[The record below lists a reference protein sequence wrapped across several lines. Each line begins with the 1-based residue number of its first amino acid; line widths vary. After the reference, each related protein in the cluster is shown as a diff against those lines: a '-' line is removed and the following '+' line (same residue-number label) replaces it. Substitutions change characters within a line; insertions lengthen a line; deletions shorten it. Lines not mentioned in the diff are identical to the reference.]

1 MTFVLLRYAVRV
13 KGKVRTVLPTRRETK
28 QRRRKTLRRYER
40 WLISAVLFLVSATFV
55 PSPPPRP
62 VWLEEK
68 TVRRAV
74 TDVLHCLFSAWKEE
88 DEKKKN
94 PHIMSCPP
102 HVCSLFRATEVSAPL
117 HWFTHTL
124 SLSVALCASLQV
136 NSRMQMSTSSFFLFL
151 FFSFLQGAGQLH
163 EACTVCVC
171 VCESCWPW
179 GWEGSD
185 RGLDML
191 KRQSKW
197 VFLKQWRKYH
207 RFMPGQF
214 MSPYLF
220 LKHVTLATA
229 EW

>member
-1 MTFVLLRYAVRV
+1 MLSTGHSVVLHLCHPSPFIPLYVS
-13 KGKVRTVLPTRRETK
+13 L
-28 QRRRKTLRRYER
+28 
-40 WLISAVLFLVSATFV
+40 SLFLSDCRSNCVAGSDRCAI
-55 PSPPPRP
+55 
-62 VWLEEK
+62 LLLLCMK
-68 TVRRAV
+68 GG
-74 TDVLHCLFSAWKEE
+74 K
-88 DEKKKN
+88 KKKN
-94 PHIMSCPP
+94 TSCPP
-102 HVCSLFRATEVSAPL
+102 HVCSLFRATEVLAPL

-124 SLSVALCASLQV
+124 SHSVALCVSLQV
-136 NSRMQMSTSSFFLFL
+136 NSRMQMSAFFTSWTTAWSMYRKKK
-151 FFSFLQGAGQLH
+151 SVCAYAR
-163 EACTVCVC
+163 ACGLACVC
-171 VCESCWPW
+171 VSFWPR